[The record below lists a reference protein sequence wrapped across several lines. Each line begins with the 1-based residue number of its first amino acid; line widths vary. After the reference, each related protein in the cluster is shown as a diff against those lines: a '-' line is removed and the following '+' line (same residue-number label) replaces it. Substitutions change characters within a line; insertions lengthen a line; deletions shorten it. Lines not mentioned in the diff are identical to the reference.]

1 MRYYILYPGNTEA
14 DTVNSVNQL
23 GEKIILQK
31 NSQIKSKNLKFK
43 FKIKMVKININDLDR
58 FQHDYKGKEKIRRRK
73 NREERDSEKPP
84 RQKKG
89 NRK

>member
-1 MRYYILYPGNTEA
+1 
-14 DTVNSVNQL
+14 
-23 GEKIILQK
+23 
-31 NSQIKSKNLKFK
+31 
-43 FKIKMVKININDLDR
+43 MVKININDLDR
-58 FQHDYKGKEKIRRRK
+58 FQHDYKGREKIRRRK